1 MQFHKRAVS
10 RKLCIQR
17 NKAPQK
23 RRETRTEAA
32 HVIDLLLERESTVED
47 QAACASKPEHLMRL
61 FFIDAQLKLVRL
73 EASSS
78 RKIFVYSSPELV

>member
-1 MQFHKRAVS
+1 
-10 RKLCIQR
+10 
-17 NKAPQK
+17 
-23 RRETRTEAA
+23 
-32 HVIDLLLERESTVED
+32 
-47 QAACASKPEHLMRL
+47 MRL